1 MSDGLCKRGCAP
13 ITGLR
18 RRAVTQINSSDMNT
32 TLVSAKAKEI
42 CQVYIDSLVL
52 VAPKNLTDSEIR
64 NIQTACITDVSNT
77 GDTQ

>member
-1 MSDGLCKRGCAP
+1 
-13 ITGLR
+13 
-18 RRAVTQINSSDMNT
+18 MNT

-42 CQVYIDSLVL
+42 CQVYIDSFVR